1 MGGHWH
7 SMARVGLALAGMAGA
22 LSACAP
28 TEPDAAPPRPAMVV
42 RAHPAQAAIQIFSGD
57 VRAREEVAL
66 SFRVGGKMAR
76 RFVDAGARVRAGEVL
91 AELDPQDLRL
101 QADAARAQLAAVQ
114 AELSL
119 AEAELERHTGML
131 ERGLISQSLFDAKKA
146 TFTAAQA
153 QAGNARAQLAVMENQ
168 RDYARLTAPQ
178 DGVIASRLVEAGQVV
193 AAGQSVFVLA
203 ADGERDVAIA
213 VPENQMA
220 RFTVGT
226 PVMVELWSQPGKH
239 WPGRVRELSP
249 AADPA
254 ARTFAAR
261 VVFDAPQA
269 AIELGQSARV
279 YAADGGT
286 SALAVPLA
294 AVGGEAGDAYV
305 YVLDPATST
314 AHRRAVQVLNWGE
327 REASIG
333 EGLSREDWV
342 IAGGVHLIGE
352 GDRLRAVDRDNRA
365 VDLAD
370 AP

>member
-1 MGGHWH
+1 MTR
-7 SMARVGLALAGMAGA
+7 MGLALAWVSMAVA
-22 LSACAP
+22 LSACGSTDPESAQ
-28 TEPDAAPPRPAMVV
+28 PRPAMVV
-42 RAHPAQAAIQIFSGD
+42 RAQPAQTTMQVFSGD
-57 VRAREEVAL
+57 VRAREEPAL
-66 SFRVGGKMAR
+66 SFRVGGKIAR
-76 RFVDAGARVRAGEVL
+76 RFVDAGARVSAGEVL

-101 QADAARAQLAAVQ
+101 QAEAAKAQLAAVQ

-119 AEAELERHTGML
+119 AQAELERHTGML

-178 DGVIASRLVEAGQVV
+178 TGVIASRLAEAGQVV
-193 AAGQSVFVLA
+193 AAGQTVFMLA
-203 ADGERDVAIA
+203 ADGEREVAIS
-213 VPENQMA
+213 VPENQME
-220 RFTVGT
+220 RFPVGT
-226 PVMVELWSQPGKH
+226 QVMVELWSQPGKH
-239 WPGRVRELSP
+239 WPGKVRELSP

-261 VVFDAPQA
+261 VVFDASEA
-269 AIELGQSARV
+269 VIELGQSARV

-286 SALAVPLA
+286 TALAVPLA

-314 AHRRAVQVLNWGE
+314 AQRRAVQVLNWGE
-327 REASIG
+327 REATIG
-333 EGLSREDWV
+333 EGLSGEEWV
-342 IAGGVHLIGE
+342 IAGGVHLIGA

-365 VDLAD
+365 VDLSST
-370 AP
+370 P